1 MLGAIGVVVAVDL
14 PGAAADCER
23 ITAGW
28 AGQPVNT
35 FTSLAFVA
43 AAISLFGSRR
53 PVQGAVLLA
62 IGVGSVAFHGPMPSW
77 GEWLHDASVLAAVG
91 LVIVPAVHATRWVVL
106 IPALAGGLSIS
117 PRLGDFAAAGFT
129 VVAIGSVAVRGWQ
142 RAWLPLGIAGLG
154 ALVGRLAATGGPWC
168 DPYTIWQGHGLWH
181 LAAALALWIW
191 WHPLAAAPD
200 ARRVTA

>member
-1 MLGAIGVVVAVDL
+1 VLGVIGVVVAVDL

-23 ITAGW
+23 ITTGW

-53 PVQGAVLLA
+53 PVQGAVMLA

-91 LVIVPAVHATRWVVL
+91 LVIVPVVHATRWVVL

-117 PRLGDFAAAGFT
+117 PRLGDFAAAGLT
-129 VVAIGSVAVRGWQ
+129 VVAVGSVAVRG
-142 RAWLPLGIAGLG
+142 RERSWLPLTIVGLG

-168 DPYTIWQGHGLWH
+168 DPDTIWQGHGLWH

-191 WHPLAAAPD
+191 WHPLSALSGK
-200 ARRVTA
+200 

>member
-1 MLGAIGVVVAVDL
+1 VLGVIGVVVAVDL

-23 ITAGW
+23 ITTGW

-53 PVQGAVLLA
+53 PVQGAVMLA

-129 VVAIGSVAVRGWQ
+129 VVAIGSVAVRG
-142 RAWLPLGIAGLG
+142 RERSWLPLTIVGLG

-191 WHPLAAAPD
+191 WHPLSALSGK
-200 ARRVTA
+200 